1 MEQRESA
8 ARQALR
14 KKRARKRA
22 VRTAV
27 FLALAAALGAAAAFV
42 ILPQMNGEAADN
54 APQTEKR
61 IATATLGT
69 IEKTVFGSGEVQPA
83 SQPGVYARTDG
94 TLAAYSV
101 EVGDSVKAGDIVA
114 RLETTSWT
122 QTLSNWNMICRPHSR
137 KCALRRRIR
146 SMSIKNSMTRTAI
159 CVTM

>member
-1 MEQRESA
+1 MTKRMGGGTWNKERAA

-69 IEKTVFGSGEVQPA
+69 IEKTVFGSGEVQPPA
-83 SQPGVYARTDG
+83 SPAYTLGRT
-94 TLAAYSV
+94 
-101 EVGDSVKAGDIVA
+101 A
-114 RLETTSWT
+114 RL
-122 QTLSNWNMICRPHSR
+122 QP
-137 KCALRRRIR
+137 
-146 SMSIKNSMTRTAI
+146 TRLKSATA
-159 CVTM
+159 

>member
-69 IEKTVFGSGEVQPA
+69 IEKTVFGRGAARQPA
-83 SQPGVYARTDG
+83 
-94 TLAAYSV
+94 
-101 EVGDSVKAGDIVA
+101 
-114 RLETTSWT
+114 
-122 QTLSNWNMICRPHSR
+122 
-137 KCALRRRIR
+137 RRIR
-146 SMSIKNSMTRTAI
+146 SDGRHACSLHG
-159 CVTM
+159 

>member
-22 VRTAV
+22 VRTAA
-27 FLALAAALGAAAAFV
+27 FLAAALGAAAAFV

-69 IEKTVFGSGEVQPA
+69 IEKTVFGLGEVQPA
-83 SQPGVYARTDG
+83 S
-94 TLAAYSV
+94 
-101 EVGDSVKAGDIVA
+101 
-114 RLETTSWT
+114 
-122 QTLSNWNMICRPHSR
+122 
-137 KCALRRRIR
+137 
-146 SMSIKNSMTRTAI
+146 
-159 CVTM
+159 

>member
-27 FLALAAALGAAAAFV
+27 FLAAALGAAAAFV

-69 IEKTVFGSGEVQPA
+69 IEKTVFGLGEVQPA
-83 SQPGVYARTDG
+83 SQPGVYAVSYTHLWR
-94 TLAAYSV
+94 
-101 EVGDSVKAGDIVA
+101 AGSA
-114 RLETTSWT
+114 RRS
-122 QTLSNWNMICRPHSR
+122 SR
-137 KCALRRRIR
+137 RA
-146 SMSIKNSMTRTAI
+146 
-159 CVTM
+159 

>member
-54 APQTEKR
+54 APQT
-61 IATATLGT
+61 
-69 IEKTVFGSGEVQPA
+69 
-83 SQPGVYARTDG
+83 
-94 TLAAYSV
+94 
-101 EVGDSVKAGDIVA
+101 
-114 RLETTSWT
+114 
-122 QTLSNWNMICRPHSR
+122 LSNWNMICRPHSR
-137 KCALRRRIR
+137 KCALRRHIR

>member
-27 FLALAAALGAAAAFV
+27 FLALAAALGAAAFV

-69 IEKTVFGSGEVQPA
+69 IEKTVFGSGEVQPPA
-83 SQPGVYARTDG
+83 S
-94 TLAAYSV
+94 
-101 EVGDSVKAGDIVA
+101 
-114 RLETTSWT
+114 
-122 QTLSNWNMICRPHSR
+122 
-137 KCALRRRIR
+137 RRIR
-146 SMSIKNSMTRTAI
+146 SDGRHTCSLHG
-159 CVTM
+159 